1 MVGSPGPIVV
11 RPRAARKASD
21 GLGRRASRAID
32 DAVARDYNTRV
43 AKVLLVDDSA
53 VTRMMI
59 AEFLMMS
66 GHQVAGEA
74 ETLEQALAT
83 YQAQKPDLV
92 TLDLSMGDVDGFT
105 VLRALREADPKARV
119 LIVSANTQPDV
130 YDQLMKEGAIGFI
143 VKPFSLADLMAAVSK
158 ALGS

>member
-1 MVGSPGPIVV
+1 
-11 RPRAARKASD
+11 
-21 GLGRRASRAID
+21 
-32 DAVARDYNTRV
+32 V

-59 AEFLMMS
+59 AEFLQMG

-74 ETLEQALAT
+74 DTLDQALAA

-119 LIVSANTQPDV
+119 LIVSANTQSEV
-130 YDQLMKEGAIGFI
+130 YDQLLQEGAVGFI
-143 VKPFSLADLMAAVSK
+143 VKPFSLADLTMAVSK
-158 ALGS
+158 ALAR